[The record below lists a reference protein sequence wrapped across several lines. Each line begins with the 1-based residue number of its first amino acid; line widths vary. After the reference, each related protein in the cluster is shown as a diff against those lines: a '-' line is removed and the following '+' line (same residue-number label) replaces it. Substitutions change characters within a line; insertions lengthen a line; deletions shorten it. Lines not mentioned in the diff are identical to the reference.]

1 MMPNLREQFPAVVA
15 TSVFWLVLFVA
26 YVLFGQRHPQAE
38 PIEIIPP
45 ETPTIQAKSEETP
58 LPTATPA
65 PLRIYVSGAV
75 LSPGVYR
82 LKPDSL
88 VADAI
93 DLAGGPAE
101 DADLVAI
108 NLAHALSDGE
118 QVYVPSKEERP
129 SPPPPISRTESLPPT
144 NRAQDEGTSK
154 LIDLN
159 QATQEELETL
169 PGIGPAMAQ
178 RIIAGRPYH
187 AIEDVLNVKGIGEA
201 KFAKIKPLITV
212 R

>member
-1 MMPNLREQFPAVVA
+1 MMPNLREQLPAVAA
-15 TSVFWLVLFVA
+15 TSVFWLVLFVG

-38 PIEIIPP
+38 PIEIIPAD
-45 ETPTIQAKSEETP
+45 TPTIEAMSKETP
-58 LPTATPA
+58 SPTATPA

-93 DLAGGPAE
+93 DLAGGPAK

-118 QVYVPSKEERP
+118 QVYVPTRAERP
-129 SPPPPISRTESLPPT
+129 SPPPPISRTESLPT
-144 NRAQDEGTSK
+144 ANRAQGEAHSA

-159 QATQEELETL
+159 RATQEELETL